1 MKRTLSLFAITG
13 LALLGAGWSAAAQ
26 AQKEVKKVPVTPTRA
41 DSGVTMFKTY
51 CASCHGMDGK
61 GNGPAADALKMPPAN
76 LTLLKQKNGGKFP
89 GGKVSQIID
98 GENEVRAHGTSDMPL
113 WGPVFRSMDPSN
125 LPVVK
130 LRIANLTKYIESI
143 QQ

>member
-41 DSGVTMFKTY
+41 DSGVAMFKTY

-98 GENEVRAHGTSDMPL
+98 GENEVRAHGTSEMPL

>member
-1 MKRTLSLFAITG
+1 MKRTFCLFAITG
-13 LALLGAGWSAAAQ
+13 LTLLGAGWSATAQ

>member
-1 MKRTLSLFAITG
+1 MKRTFCLFAITG

-98 GENEVRAHGTSDMPL
+98 GENEVRAHGTSEMPL